1 MRTVLIGLII
11 LTALGLGLV
20 AYQVSLPPQTTIVQA
35 PATQPVSAPP
45 QVAPATRYLVAA
57 RPVPAGSLARDED
70 FRAQD
75 FPAGQV
81 PPGALADTPDNR
93 AQLRG
98 ALVRT
103 YLNPRDLVTDEMVMR
118 PRDRGFLAAVL
129 APGTRAISIPVDS
142 VSGVAG
148 LIWPGDRVDILL
160 VQEFGAES
168 APNSER
174 VFSEVML
181 GDVRVIAIDQLIV
194 QGANSA
200 DGTAGRLARVVTL
213 QVSEDDAQRIAVG
226 SKLGQFRLTIRA
238 MDPATPPVAAESS
251 VIFSKDV
258 SPTLAHTTTVVG
270 LRVRVIQGDSVGEV
284 TFK

>member
-20 AYQVSLPPQTTIVQA
+20 AYQVSLPPPTVTVQVPA
-35 PATQPVSAPP
+35 PQPNTPAPP
-45 QVAPATRYLVAA
+45 APVTRYLVAA

-93 AQLRG
+93 ANLRG

-103 YLNPRDLVTDEMVMR
+103 YLNPRDPVTEEMVMR

-129 APGTRAISIPVDS
+129 APGTRAISIPVDPIT
-142 VSGVAG
+142 GVAG

-160 VQEFGAES
+160 VQEFAADN
-168 APNSER
+168 APASQR

-226 SKLGQFRLTIRA
+226 SRLGQFRLTIRA
-238 MDPATPPVAAESS
+238 MDPPTTPVAADSS